1 MKYWLLLLY
10 LSSQLV
16 AGGSVQSLPHSFISH
31 GFQYEIH
38 VGGAAPRHS
47 RHGVLRESLNSIL
60 HTQLSSCLTYLGL
73 LDPPAEAHAGEETG
87 HQVAVPA
94 IRPRAQAVDRG
105 SLPCQEDSQ
114 DDGPGEARTMAG
126 YSYNKLSFPK
136 SPILSYWRRAR
147 NCPLKDKIYS

>member
-1 MKYWLLLLY
+1 MLY

-114 DDGPGEARTMAG
+114 DDVRPELWRDILTTNYLSPRALFFPIGGGPEIA
-126 YSYNKLSFPK
+126 P
-136 SPILSYWRRAR
+136 
-147 NCPLKDKIYS
+147 